1 MKNTAVLAAAP
12 AFVFCEVMKME
23 KEDKLLAILVVLGM
37 LLTVTGIALI
47 SIPAALIVAG
57 VLLIVIAANGAK
69 RREGQN
75 KI

>member
-1 MKNTAVLAAAP
+1 MK
-12 AFVFCEVMKME
+12 
-23 KEDKLLAILVVLGM
+23 KEDKLLAILVVLGI
-37 LLTVTGIALI
+37 LLAVTGIALI

-69 RREGQN
+69 SREGQN

>member
-1 MKNTAVLAAAP
+1 
-12 AFVFCEVMKME
+12 ME

-47 SIPAALIVAG
+47 SIPAALIVVG